1 MEAHQKQI
9 TVYSNHTES
18 APVIY
23 LPVVVGDGSE
33 VYKCCRELD
42 CPPFALVTIGGLD
55 WNRELSPWACDGT
68 VRDAEPFG
76 GQAADFL
83 DELLNQII
91 PQVESS
97 LPQPPTWRGIAGYSL
112 AGLFALWSLWQTDAF
127 DRAASASGSL
137 WFPDFVDRAS
147 TAPFAGSP
155 QAVYLSLGKKGNQDA
170 QPHDAACTRR
180 HTRDGSVARRARHSN
195 NAGAQPRQSLCPNR
209 LTHGPRHPLDTDT
222 LKMVPTRIYA

>member
-55 WNRELSPWACDGT
+55 WNRELSPWECEGT
-68 VRDAEPFG
+68 IRDAESFG
-76 GQAADFL
+76 GQASEFL

-91 PQVESS
+91 PEAESS
-97 LPQPPTWRGIAGYSL
+97 LPCPPTWRGIAGYSL
-112 AGLFALWSLWQTDAF
+112 AGLFALWSTWQTDAF
-127 DRAASASGSL
+127 LRVASASGSL
-137 WFPDFVDRAS
+137 WYEGWLGFAQGQEPAAWPERA
-147 TAPFAGSP
+147 
-155 QAVYLSLGKKGNQDA
+155 YLSLGSKEHK
-170 QPHDAACTRR
+170 T
-180 HTRDGSVARRARHSN
+180 
-195 NAGAQPRQSLCPNR
+195 PNR
-209 LTHGPRHPLDTDT
+209 LMRNVRTATEQTRDLLCSHGVECAFELNPGNHFQDPDLRMARGIRWILD
-222 LKMVPTRIYA
+222 